1 MKRCYGQS
9 SEVAFP
15 HGMHVYNS
23 SSQRASVIYRWC
35 LKLVESDKIY
45 SELQVF
51 RNGEKEY
58 QIKESEYEKLLLPLI
73 SLIHSL

>member
-1 MKRCYGQS
+1 MKKCYGQS

-15 HGMHVYNS
+15 HRMHVYTS
-23 SSQRASVIYRWC
+23 SSQRAPVINWWC

-51 RNGEKEY
+51 RNREKEY
-58 QIKESEYEKLLLPLI
+58 RIKEREYEKLLLPLI